1 MGASGGGDEMAMVGG
16 KMDDNESKRERLFTV
31 GEVVEFWE
39 GAFVRGYR
47 QAPGEPAFVKKWF
60 ICYKNGRFY

>member
-1 MGASGGGDEMAMVGG
+1 MGDSVVGDDMATVVGG
-16 KMDDNESKRERLFTV
+16 MDDNDSGRERVFTV

-47 QAPGEPAFVKKWF
+47 QAPGA
-60 ICYKNGRFY
+60 CYR